1 MRIDVGPEVTVLTGE
16 TDGILAVLNCAI
28 KGAEQ
33 LHDEVS
39 DIDVKRESRRLA
51 EMCRYLV
58 AEMEAQEEQRAR
70 EANLVSGHSMKQGT
84 QLSMFPN

>member
-1 MRIDVGPEVTVLTGE
+1 MRVDTGPEVTVLTGE

-33 LHDEVS
+33 LHAEVS
-39 DIDVKRESRRLA
+39 DPDLKSESRRLA
-51 EMCRYLV
+51 EMCRCLV

-70 EANLVSGHSMKQGT
+70 EANLGGGYPMKRGQ